1 MSTRGQ
7 GHSLTFGQD
16 SHSKTISYKSKATGP
31 VVIKFYVEPPGAEG
45 TKMFIH
51 FRSHDKHGNNAH
63 VW

>member
-45 TKMFIH
+45 TKNVH
-51 FRSHDKHGNNAH
+51 TLQ
-63 VW
+63 VT